1 MVNSFGKV
9 LEFLIKTSIFAQL
22 KQPIMALDISTP
34 VPIVD
39 GTTIT
44 RKEFYNNFYNPQK
57 PVVLRGLWKQYP
69 AYTKWTMEFFK
80 QTMGNIEV
88 GLFGNRKED
97 LSKTLQVPNAKMR
110 FDEYL
115 NLIEHE
121 PTDLRL
127 FLFPIFKHKPELLK
141 DFGYPDIVRGYVKI
155 PFMFFGPP
163 KSIVRMHQD
172 IDMSNVFL
180 TQFHGRKRVVL
191 FAPDQSELLYRLP
204 FNVHSTVDVDN
215 PDYEAYPALNYAKGM
230 STILEHGDTL
240 FMPSGYWHH
249 IEYLEGG
256 FGLSVRTIAHSL
268 PMKVGGIWN
277 LTVQRTT
284 DNVMRKLNEDKW
296 FDYKKR
302 VAKKRAERAMKQ
314 FA

>member
-1 MVNSFGKV
+1 MPIDVQ
-9 LEFLIKTSIFAQL
+9 TSV
-22 KQPIMALDISTP
+22 P
-34 VPIVD
+34 VED
-39 GTTIT
+39 GTTLT
-44 RKEFYNNFYNPQK
+44 REEFYKKFYIPQK
-57 PVVLRGLWKQYP
+57 PAVLRGLWKQYP
-69 AYTKWTMEFFK
+69 AYTKWTMDFFK
-80 QTMGNIEV
+80 ETMGSTEV

-127 FLFPIFKHKPELLK
+127 FLFPIFRHKPELLK
-141 DFGYPDIVRGYVKI
+141 DFGYPDIVKGYIKI
-155 PFMFFGPP
+155 PFMFFGPA

-172 IDMSNVFL
+172 IDMCNVFL

-215 PDYEAYPALNYAKGM
+215 PDYETYPALNYVKGM

-240 FMPSGYWHH
+240 FIPSGYWHH

-256 FGLSVRTIAHSL
+256 FGLSVRTIANTWR
-268 PMKVGGIWN
+268 MKFDGLWN
-277 LTVQRTT
+277 LTAQRTT
-284 DNVMRKLNEDKW
+284 DNVMRKVNEEKW
-296 FDYKKR
+296 FDFKR
-302 VAKKRAERAMKQ
+302 NLAARRAIKAMEH
-314 FA
+314 FT

>member
-1 MVNSFGKV
+1 
-9 LEFLIKTSIFAQL
+9 
-22 KQPIMALDISTP
+22 MALDIQTP
-34 VPIVD
+34 IPVVD

-44 RKEFYNNFYNPQK
+44 REEFHRNYLKPQK
-57 PVVLRGLWKQYP
+57 PVILRGLWKQYL
-69 AYTKWTMEFFK
+69 AYTKWTMDFFK
-80 QTMGNIEV
+80 QSMGDIEV
-88 GLFGNRKED
+88 GLYGNRKED
-97 LSKTLQVPNAKMR
+97 ISKTLQVPNAVMR

-115 NLIEHE
+115 NLIERE

-127 FLFPIFKHKPELLK
+127 FLFPVFKHKPELLK
-141 DFGYPDIVRGYVKI
+141 DFGYPDIAKGYIKI

-191 FAPDQSELLYRLP
+191 FAPDQSRLLYRLP

-215 PDYEAYPALNYAKGM
+215 PDYDEYPGLKYVKGM
-230 STILEHGDTL
+230 SAVIGHGDTL

-249 IEYLEGG
+249 MEYLDGG
-256 FGLSVRTIAHSL
+256 FALAIRTIAHSL
-268 PMKVGGIWN
+268 PMKLGGLWN

-284 DNVMRKLNEDKW
+284 DNLMRKINDEKW
-296 FDYKKR
+296 FVYKKKL
-302 VAKKRAERAMKQ
+302 AQERADKAISQ
-314 FA
+314 LAGAR